1 MQDAPN
7 ASRRPRIVVV
17 GGGFAGLWAVRAL
30 ARADA
35 DVVLVDRHNHHTFQ
49 PLLYQVA
56 TAGLAA
62 PSIAAPLRHILRKQR
77 NVTVQLGEVTRIDAA
92 GKRVFVGER
101 AQEFDYLLASGSEA
115 TIYLNDAYPI
125 VLSESGQ
132 LLTPHAAQRDGIT
145 GYAPRQLVSR
155 APGLWQRL
163 RISFKAPE
171 FGADGSK
178 RAPARLLR
186 AELNG
191 VLIHEDVPLVAA
203 QGKTEQ
209 AKAPLRIVV
218 NNGPIAFRNAGIAT
232 LRQRDQQRGGGPDP
246 ILVNAPTNTIL
257 RSFMDIPGTRVVH
270 AVSVGHPQRVHYT
283 YDLDHGNVVQVWRG
297 GFLDATPMWHDRGNG
312 TSRVLG
318 SPIIFGKPRLAVAK
332 LNGSDTPWPTD
343 TSGTGY
349 KPKGYTLDR
358 EERPTFRYQLYGAS
372 VEDAWTPLAEG
383 HGFSRTVTV
392 TGSTDNLYLQLAAA
406 PSITDQG
413 NGVYLVGDKR
423 WYVQLQ
429 DTGKEKPVIRDQGEI
444 KELLV
449 PIRSV
454 IRYSIIF

>member
-1 MQDAPN
+1 MILSKYFTGP
-7 ASRRPRIVVV
+7 
-17 GGGFAGLWAVRAL
+17 AGLLAGVLITASSTLPLQAQSSGANPIDLTAFRQPTSGWETVGDVTVSWTNRTAMTTSSGSGIWAHV
-30 ARADA
+30 
-35 DVVLVDRHNHHTFQ
+35 
-49 PLLYQVA
+49 PK
-56 TAGLAA
+56 
-62 PSIAAPLRHILRKQR
+62 RKQKTDEL
-77 NVTVQLGEVTRIDAA
+77 VTVSSYGDVEL
-92 GKRVFVGER
+92 
-101 AQEFDYLLASGSEA
+101 EFDYLLASGSEA